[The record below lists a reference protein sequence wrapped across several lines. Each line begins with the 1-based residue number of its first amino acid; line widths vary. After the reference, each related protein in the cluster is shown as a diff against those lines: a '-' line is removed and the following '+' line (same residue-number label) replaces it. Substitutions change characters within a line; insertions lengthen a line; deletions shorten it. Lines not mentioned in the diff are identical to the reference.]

1 VCDLTS
7 EIAPFIKEVFK
18 KVTNSELTRELFKKL
33 TTLLKK
39 QDFHYVIH
47 GGGLV

>member
-1 VCDLTS
+1 VRF
-7 EIAPFIKEVFK
+7 APFIKEVFK

-39 QDFHYVIH
+39 QDPFFHYVIH
-47 GGGLV
+47 GVHGGGLV